1 MNIKPTGLKGGD
13 KIQRI
18 QNLMAKL
25 SPLNESTTNSS
36 LEHIKYGPDNT
47 VYGIIRENHTYFI
60 KTANKTND
68 KLTSGDFEY
77 IGGLQNKM
85 DESYRSYEDALRH
98 LNMKFKDLN
107 ESYGIR
113 ENINLFKSDFLLEE
127 TKKKTTKNEQE
138 EETTFKLKVDAPEA
152 TSTPM
157 DTTTPDMGEVPT
169 DDMSTDVPTDLPTD
183 DMEMGDETDVPDD
196 TEGDEDTGDL
206 EKDIQRLT
214 GKIGQKMRELDEPD
228 AELEKYV
235 LNSIMSALN
244 VEDMDE
250 DFKEDLISKLEGE
263 TEETSDETDTE
274 EVPEEPIE
282 GEEVP
287 EESTDTEEVPE
298 ETPMKAEGRVISK
311 KTLLENLKNKK
322 SLEVKL
328 KKTVKESDEFYGK
341 FRDEDDDWLSNLS
354 NKRSKISDTED
365 WEEEEFD
372 DYESFSSKNPNH
384 NNWFSGTKN
393 PEGSKM
399 MFNRYKDDYG
409 PLSIR
414 KKMIKNPNLPDDEDF
429 LEEEETITSYK
440 DLNDFKTNNSK
451 LAPKSKFSVTGV
463 EGNFMKEMNEDETIY
478 EIELDEDS
486 MEEGNAFT
494 RMLSKTKKGEKFKLA
509 GRSYTDKSNY
519 DELDESDIEEYYS
532 PDEDKEYPKSY
543 YEPGTRYKSPN
554 YDKGIDIE
562 FNDEKATDEKEVTE
576 TRQRR
581 FKPFQPKKK

>member
-18 QNLMAKL
+18 QNLMTKL

-36 LEHIKYGPDNT
+36 LEHIKYGPDDT

-113 ENINLFKSDFLLEE
+113 ENINLFKSDFLLEGS
-127 TKKKTTKNEQE
+127 KKKTIKNEQE

-152 TSTPM
+152 TPTPM

-169 DDMSTDVPTDLPTD
+169 DDMSTDVPTDVPTD

-244 VEDMDE
+244 LDDMDE

-263 TEETSDETDTE
+263 DEGEETSDETE

-287 EESTDTEEVPE
+287 EEPTDTEEVPE

-328 KKTVKESDEFYGK
+328 KKTVKESDEFDYR
-341 FRDEDDDWLSNLS
+341 RDFLGNKEDDDFDYRRDFLG
-354 NKRSKISDTED
+354 NKEDEEKFVRGKRPSK
-365 WEEEEFD
+365 F
-372 DYESFSSKNPNH
+372 
-384 NNWFSGTKN
+384 
-393 PEGSKM
+393 
-399 MFNRYKDDYG
+399 
-409 PLSIR
+409 L
-414 KKMIKNPNLPDDEDF
+414 KNPNLPDDEDF
-429 LEEEETITSYK
+429 LEEMENMSLYEPNEKIDYGKMTTGQKFGVKTSDGK
-440 DLNDFKTNNSK
+440 VKTLN
-451 LAPKSKFSVTGV
+451 V
-463 EGNFMKEMNEDETIY
+463 EEMNEDENIY

-494 RMLSKTKKGEKFKLA
+494 RMLSKTKKGEKFKLG

-581 FKPFQPKKK
+581 FKPFQPKRSR

>member
-18 QNLMAKL
+18 QNLMTKL

-36 LEHIKYGPDNT
+36 LEHIKYGPDET

-113 ENINLFKSDFLLEE
+113 ENINLFKSDFLLET
-127 TKKKTTKNEQE
+127 TKKKTIKNEQD

-152 TSTPM
+152 TPTPM

-244 VEDMDE
+244 LDDMDE

-274 EVPEEPIE
+274 EVPEEPIDD
-282 GEEVP
+282 EEVP
-287 EESTDTEEVPE
+287 MEEPTDTEEVPE

-322 SLEVKL
+322 SLEIKL
-328 KKTVKESDEFYGK
+328 KKTVKESDEFDYR
-341 FRDEDDDWLSNLS
+341 RDFLG
-354 NKRSKISDTED
+354 NKEKPEFDYRRDFLGNK
-365 WEEEEFD
+365 EEEKFVRGGRP
-372 DYESFSSKNPNH
+372 SK
-384 NNWFSGTKN
+384 F
-393 PEGSKM
+393 
-399 MFNRYKDDYG
+399 
-409 PLSIR
+409 L
-414 KKMIKNPNLPDDEDF
+414 KNPNLPDDDDF
-429 LEEEETITSYK
+429 LEEEETITNYK
-440 DLNDFKTNNSK
+440 DVNDFKTNNPK

-494 RMLSKTKKGEKFKLA
+494 RMLSKTKKGEKFNLG
-509 GRSYTDKSNY
+509 GRSYTDKSDY

-581 FKPFQPKKK
+581 FKPFQPKRSR